1 MDTLSVPIPPAAA
14 ATVFVGGVDDD
25 EIPLGW
31 ECANPALQI
40 ECWGTDEAVAA
51 GVACDL

>member
-1 MDTLSVPIPPAAA
+1 MDSLQAFAAGSQSEA
-14 ATVFVGGVDDD
+14 RADGALDD

-40 ECWGTDEAVAA
+40 ERWREDAPTLPE
-51 GVACDL
+51 